1 MIQILVQHSRGLLFL
16 ISALTTLSVTP
27 GLRGQEATNT
37 SAIIPSVS
45 ASYVIS
51 PLDYLR
57 VSLFVADEPQF
68 GTEVRVS
75 QNGTITLP
83 HLGNVSIAG
92 LSLEDA
98 REMLFKPYDAD
109 FYVNP
114 HIDIT
119 VLAYAERTVTVIGK
133 VNRQGVVPIPSEQGI
148 SLLEA
153 IAMAG
158 GWSADRLADMRN
170 ITITRND
177 SNGEKYVIKV
187 DARNI
192 TTGDHPLKDGD
203 LISVPERV
211 W

>member
-1 MIQILVQHSRGLLFL
+1 MTNRPFILFFFAICASLPLSGQNSSDVSPA
-16 ISALTTLSVTP
+16 SAAE
-27 GLRGQEATNT
+27 GQLPA
-37 SAIIPSVS
+37 VS
-45 ASYVIS
+45 SSYVIS
-51 PLDYLR
+51 PLDYIR

-68 GTEVRVS
+68 STEMRVS
-75 QNGTITLP
+75 QDGTITLP
-83 HLGNVSIAG
+83 HLGTIRISGN
-92 LSLEDA
+92 SLEDA
-98 REMLFKPYDAD
+98 REMLFAPYNAD

-119 VLAYAERTVTVIGK
+119 VLQYAERTVTVIGK
-133 VNRQGVVPIPSEQGI
+133 VNRQGVVPIPSEQGM

-170 ITITRND
+170 VTITRTD
-177 SNGEKYVIKV
+177 PSGERYVIRV

-192 TTGDHPLKDGD
+192 TTRDHPLRDGD